1 MLSYSPLCSFIVVS
15 SCNIYV
21 FLLVFTHGK
30 HVLVNLLISRILE
43 QVNVAIGSRALFFQ
57 LGVILN
63 WPCSTLE
70 CSNLYFESFCSYF
83 RPTCLSHTTW
93 SITERANKVGQN
105 FEQVEPTC
113 SFVRIT
119 AEIIRHFK
127 SAKETGPN

>member
-1 MLSYSPLCSFIVVS
+1 MVS

-57 LGVILN
+57 L
-63 WPCSTLE
+63 WSFSTLE
-70 CSNLYFESFCSYF
+70 CSNLYFESCCSYL

-93 SITERANKVGQN
+93 STAERANKVGQN

-119 AEIIRHFK
+119 AEIVRHFK
-127 SAKETGPN
+127 SAE